1 MILFLCKQ
9 KPCNVRI
16 IIPIKM
22 VRYLCPCLEKAEDA
36 KARKSLNKLGN
47 LRVKWHR
54 SSKDALGKSGLGGL
68 VSGLFS
74 SNSKPSSLSSGA
86 IDAEL
91 DVIDGESGP
100 EIRIQPIAERI
111 NDSSSGGEITMKQSA
126 GFMKSIPLKQVDKA
140 VSEAS
145 SSSSW
150 TGGSSSGNTIVL
162 ISEQKDQPDILVRL
176 DLLHET
182 GIEMSSKAVDEVIE
196 SFTCLIEW
204 DGRRRAANPEEQE
217 EELEEKAGIT
227 ARASKAAHFAKREIE
242 LQQQKREREK
252 RKAQYVKDAGGL
264 KYTALAMANKEMS

>member
-1 MILFLCKQ
+1 MLGSLFQLKWLGT
-9 KPCNVRI
+9 
-16 IIPIKM
+16 
-22 VRYLCPCLEKAEDA
+22 LCPCLEKAEDA